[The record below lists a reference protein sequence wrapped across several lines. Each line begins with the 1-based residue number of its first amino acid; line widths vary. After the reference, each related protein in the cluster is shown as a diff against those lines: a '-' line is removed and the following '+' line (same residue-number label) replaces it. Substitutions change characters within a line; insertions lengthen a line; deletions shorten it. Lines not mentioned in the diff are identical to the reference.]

1 MLDGAVRAAST
12 TAPRVARSAA
22 PGATL
27 VDPLSE
33 GRVSCCPT
41 QGGSAE
47 IFVKVCPLC
56 KQRYP
61 HESSFCFV
69 DGATLEAL
77 SDPRLGTTIAGR
89 YVLEEVLGEGGMAT
103 VYRAR
108 HKLVDRPCAVKI
120 LHGEVTREPNV
131 KERFRREALHAQR
144 LAHPNI
150 IEVFDQ
156 GETDE
161 GTSFLVMELLPARAW
176 RTSSRGARCP
186 SSACSGSASRWC
198 ARSPARTTSRSST
211 AILKPEN
218 VFVLPSDRIK
228 LLDFGIARGMQETR
242 LTSVGEIF
250 GTPEYMAPEQ
260 GTSTEAGPG
269 ADVYSLGIILFE
281 MLSGAL
287 PFEAPNA
294 PTMLVKHLSEPVPH
308 VRDRAPKVP
317 EALDELIHSMMAKS
331 PADRPVDAQAVQVR
345 LTRIAAEL
353 GIEVPTEPELEAPPP
368 SRQIRPGEAQLWDRR
383 TQLFESMLRKAFT
396 AGAPPD
402 MERMLGELRAKVAEV
417 AELRS
422 SAFEEQQKLEII
434 EAEGREGRLRFGQAM
449 DTLSVDASR
458 MREEARSLRQGQA
471 APTEPG
477 TSFAERMRE
486 AHREA
491 IAWEGRCAFVEPH
504 PELAKA
510 YRELAEIVDAWV
522 VKRRSGARR
531 RTLRRRD
538 RSSARRPR
546 LPGQGAALRPGEPQ
560 PRRRRAPPGVATS
573 HRRHGKARRSAR
585 GRASPRR
592 HALHRAPAREARARS
607 ALPGARDCQL
617 VPALEPAR
625 FESWSG
631 PAWLRSAS
639 RRCRSSSFAPSAR
652 SARGASSARSP
663 PLSVSRRSSAP
674 RSSAACCCISMLR
687 PRVASCGRRP
697 TLLLGSLFQGS
708 IELGEIRRLHFGG
721 AELESAR
728 IIDPAALV
736 VAEVE
741 GVRATID
748 TAGCSSPCSA
758 RTKARVRRSSSPS
771 RTSSSTASRP
781 RSDPTKTASRRSRA
795 PSTRATLP
803 LRTRSPDRSSSRSK
817 TSRST
822 KRRTRATS
830 ASRSMRPCDARTPRS
845 T

>member
-1 MLDGAVRAAST
+1 M
-12 TAPRVARSAA
+12 
-22 PGATL
+22 
-27 VDPLSE
+27 
-33 GRVSCCPT
+33 
-41 QGGSAE
+41 
-47 IFVKVCPLC
+47 KVCPLC

-131 KERFRREALHAQR
+131 KERFRREAVHAQR

-161 GTSFLVMELLPARAW
+161 GTSFLVMELLPGESLANVVARGPMPVERVLRLGIQMVRALARAHDFEVIH
-176 RTSSRGARCP
+176 RD
-186 SSACSGSASRWC
+186 
-198 ARSPARTTSRSST
+198 
-211 AILKPEN
+211 LKPEN
-218 VFVLPSDRIK
+218 VFVLPGDRIK

-260 GTSTEAGPG
+260 GTSTEAGPA
-269 ADVYSLGIILFE
+269 ADVYSLGVILFE
-281 MLSGAL
+281 LLSGDL

-383 TQLFESMLRKAFT
+383 TQLFESMLRKAFA

-402 MERMLGELRAKVAEV
+402 MERMLGELRGKVAEV
-417 AELRS
+417 AELRA

-434 EAEGREGRLRFGQAM
+434 ESEGRDGRLRFGQAM

-458 MREEARSLRQGQA
+458 MREEARALRQGHTQPA
-471 APTEPG
+471 EPG
-477 TSFAERMRE
+477 ASFPERMRE

-510 YRELAEIVDAWV
+510 YRVLAEIVDEWAQSRQ
-522 VKRRSGARR
+522 KELQA
-531 RTLRRRD
+531 
-538 RSSARRPR
+538 
-546 LPGQGAALRPGEPQ
+546 E
-560 PRRRRAPPGVATS
+560 
-573 HRRHGKARRSAR
+573 RSA
-585 GRASPRR
+585 
-592 HALHRAPAREARARS
+592 
-607 ALPGARDCQL
+607 
-617 VPALEPAR
+617 
-625 FESWSG
+625 
-631 PAWLRSAS
+631 
-639 RRCRSSSFAPSAR
+639 
-652 SARGASSARSP
+652 
-663 PLSVSRRSSAP
+663 
-674 RSSAACCCISMLR
+674 
-687 PRVASCGRRP
+687 
-697 TLLLGSLFQGS
+697 
-708 IELGEIRRLHFGG
+708 
-721 AELESAR
+721 AELEAQLVDLDYQVKELRSGLENLNREVDERRQESQQR
-728 IIDPAALV
+728 IADMGRRADQLEADLLH
-736 VAEVE
+736 VAT
-741 GVRATID
+741 RF
-748 TAGCSSPCSA
+748 TA
-758 RTKARVRRSSSPS
+758 
-771 RTSSSTASRP
+771 
-781 RSDPTKTASRRSRA
+781 
-795 PSTRATLP
+795 P
-803 LRTRSPDRSSSRSK
+803 LRAKPELVPLFRELE
-817 TSRST
+817 
-822 KRRTRATS
+822 A
-830 ASRSMRPCDARTPRS
+830 AS
-845 T
+845 